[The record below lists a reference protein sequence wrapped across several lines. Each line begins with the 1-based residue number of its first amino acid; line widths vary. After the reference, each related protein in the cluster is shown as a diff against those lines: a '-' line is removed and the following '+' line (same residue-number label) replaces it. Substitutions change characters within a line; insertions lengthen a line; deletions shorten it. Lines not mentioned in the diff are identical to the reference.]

1 MNTNKNINKHEKLN
15 VIWIV
20 TDSARNFST
29 GGLDDRDRPEFFDT
43 LKNSFVNFENTVTSA
58 PSSVMSGSCMLTGMN
73 SYYIGRNYDDFRYEE
88 GTFPNLASILRTE
101 DYDTKGIFVARE
113 MREKIAPFIGH
124 VEKDF
129 CQNLVILRECGQ
141 TKQLMKY

>member
-20 TDSARNFST
+20 TDSARNFGT

-88 GTFPNLASILRTE
+88 ELSQIL
-101 DYDTKGIFVARE
+101 
-113 MREKIAPFIGH
+113 H
-124 VEKDF
+124 
-129 CQNLVILRECGQ
+129 LS
-141 TKQLMKY
+141 

>member
-88 GTFPNLASILRTE
+88 GTFPNLASILR
-101 DYDTKGIFVARE
+101 IQRVFLLQ
-113 MREKIAPFIGH
+113 EKCEKKLHLLLDMLKKIIGQ
-124 VEKDF
+124 K
-129 CQNLVILRECGQ
+129 NLVILRECGQ